1 MGRVR
6 SFEMTIQQK
15 LENAINERE
24 EARRVMDSKK
34 KYTRAW
40 RMAEEN
46 LNFWQS
52 KVAMLEVM
60 NGNKKGVLK

>member
-1 MGRVR
+1 
-6 SFEMTIQQK
+6 MTTQQK

-24 EARRVMDSKK
+24 EARKIMNSKK
-34 KYTRAW
+34 QYTKAW

-60 NGNKKGVLK
+60 ATKGI